1 MRILVIGAGA
11 VGGYFGARL
20 ARAGRDVTFL
30 VRPRR
35 AADLAERGLRI
46 REPDSAPERVDV
58 TTVERV
64 AEPYDIVLLAVKGY
78 ALDGAIRDLS
88 PAVGPRTTIVP
99 FLNGLAHID
108 TLVAAFGV
116 KVYGGVCYVATTLTD
131 DGEIVRLGGPV
142 RMSYGPLSG
151 APAQGAQEVHEALS
165 DAGFDSALSDAI
177 ETEMWEKWVFL
188 ASVTAVNCLGRG
200 TVGDVNAVPG
210 GADLATAI
218 ADEAGRVAR
227 AAGFPPRPE
236 ATRGLLG
243 TLTATGGTTTS
254 SVYRDLRAGR
264 RVERDAIVGDLVR
277 RARDLEVP
285 TPLLAAADVNLA
297 VYERGLA
304 PAPT

>member
-20 ARAGRDVTFL
+20 AQAGRDVTFL
-30 VRPRR
+30 VRPPR

-46 REPDSAPERVDV
+46 REPDTEPERVDV

-64 AEPYDIVLLAVKGY
+64 ADPYDIVLLAVKAF
-78 ALDGAIRDLS
+78 ALDGAIRDFS

-108 TLVAAFGV
+108 RLVGAFGV
-116 KVYGGVCYVATTLTD
+116 KVFGGVCYVTTMLTD
-131 DGEIVRLGGPV
+131 DGEIVRLGGP
-142 RMSYGPLSG
+142 RQMRYGPLSG
-151 APAQGAQEVHEALS
+151 APAQGADDVREALAG
-165 DAGFDSALSDAI
+165 AGFDSELSSTI

-188 ASVTAVNCLGRG
+188 ASVTAVNCLARG

-218 ADEAGRVAR
+218 ADEAARVAT
-227 AAGFPPRPE
+227 AAGFPPGPE
-236 ATRGLLG
+236 ATRHLLA
-243 TLTATGGTTTS
+243 TLTATAAPTTS
-254 SVYRDLRAGR
+254 SVFRDLRAGR
-264 RVERDAIVGDLVR
+264 RVEKDAIIGDLVS

-285 TPLLAAADVNLA
+285 TPLFAATAVNLS
-297 VYERGLA
+297 VYQRNLDA
-304 PAPT
+304 